1 MALTSKRAYSRV
13 LPPMTRKFLLVGGAE
28 PLSRKR
34 TADMIRQLR
43 ALTQELK
50 MLRARLEAEEKV
62 ERQRPILTSHR
73 KRQAD

>member
-1 MALTSKRAYSRV
+1 MALNRETAYSRA
-13 LPPMTRKFLLVGGAE
+13 LPLMARKSLLAGGAE